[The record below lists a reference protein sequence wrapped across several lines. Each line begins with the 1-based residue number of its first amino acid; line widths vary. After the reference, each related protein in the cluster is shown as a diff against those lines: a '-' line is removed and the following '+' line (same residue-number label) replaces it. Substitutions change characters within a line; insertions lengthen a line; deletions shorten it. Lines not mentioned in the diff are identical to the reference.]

1 VSVEGREQVEGALR
15 ALAVELDRGVVIGVL
30 GERGSKQHEGEA
42 GDLATSPPTMVD
54 IATWHEFGIPGRLP
68 ERSFLRATIEQRKP
82 DIVKR
87 VSKEAKAVIE
97 GSRSGLDAWERVGL
111 AVVGMVQERIA
122 AGIPPALHPITVER
136 KGSDKPLI
144 DTGQLR
150 SSITHEV
157 R

>member
-30 GERGSKQHEGEA
+30 GSAGSKTHEGDTEGLSTSA
-42 GDLATSPPTMVD
+42 PTVVDL
-54 IATWHEFGIPGRLP
+54 ATWHEFGIPGRLP

-82 DIVKR
+82 DIIKR
-87 VSKEAKAVIE
+87 VSSEAKAVLS

-136 KGSDKPLI
+136 KGSDTPLI

>member
-1 VSVEGREQVEGALR
+1 VTVEGREEVEGALR

-30 GERGSKQHEGEA
+30 GSAGSKQHDGHP
-42 GDLATSPPTMVD
+42 GDLAVSLPTVVD
-54 IATWHEFGIPGRLP
+54 LATWHEFGIPGRLP

-82 DIVKR
+82 DIIKR
-87 VSKEAKAVIE
+87 VSSEAKAVLS

-122 AGIPPALHPITVER
+122 AGIPPALDPVTVER
-136 KGSDKPLI
+136 KGSDTPLI